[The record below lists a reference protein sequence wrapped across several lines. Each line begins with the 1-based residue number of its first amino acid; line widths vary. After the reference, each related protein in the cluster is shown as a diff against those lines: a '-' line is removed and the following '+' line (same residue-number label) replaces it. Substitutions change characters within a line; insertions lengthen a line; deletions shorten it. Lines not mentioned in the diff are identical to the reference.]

1 MTMRNTAS
9 AAFAALLAA
18 ACQHAPRQGDR
29 LVQVP
34 PQLTPPA
41 GETFA
46 MVVKATGVQIY
57 ECRAGKDDAY
67 QWAFVAPEA
76 ELFDERGAALGRH
89 YAGPHWEALDGS
101 KVAGSLRERADAPR
115 AGAVPWLLLAARS
128 VGTPGAFSRVTSI
141 QRVNTVGGS
150 APAAPC
156 ARGNG
161 SATARVPYSAD
172 YYLFT
177 AAR

>member
-1 MTMRNTAS
+1 MRTRCTA
-9 AAFAALLAA
+9 ALAALLLA
-18 ACQHAPRQGDR
+18 ACQHGPRADR
-29 LVQVP
+29 LAEVP
-34 PQLTPPA
+34 SQLKPPA
-41 GETFA
+41 GETLA
-46 MVVKATGVQIY
+46 MVAKATGVQIY

-67 QWAFVAPEA
+67 QWVFVAPEA

-115 AGAVPWLLLAARS
+115 AGAIPWLLLAARS

-141 QRVNTVGGS
+141 QRVNTVGGG
-150 APAAPC
+150 APAAAC

-161 SATARVPYSAD
+161 SATARVPYRAD